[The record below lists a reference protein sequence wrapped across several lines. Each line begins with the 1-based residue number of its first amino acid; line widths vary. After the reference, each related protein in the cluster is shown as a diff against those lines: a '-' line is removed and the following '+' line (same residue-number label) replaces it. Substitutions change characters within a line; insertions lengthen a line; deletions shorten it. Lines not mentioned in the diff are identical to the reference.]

1 MSWHTR
7 HLELDWLRA
16 LVTIVDCGG
25 FSAAAEQLGRS
36 QSAISLQIKRLE
48 DTVGQPVL
56 RRSQGRVDG
65 PTSEGRV
72 LLDYA
77 RRMLRLNDEAWACFA
92 QPQMA
97 GRLRLGLPEELMEQ
111 VFAPVQAAFARLY
124 PRVSLSVRCDL
135 SVRLAALA
143 EAGELDLA
151 LAKRVGGQPASL
163 SGEAWRVLRREPL
176 HWFDAEGSNARDGR
190 PLPLAVFHEG
200 CVFRGAALSALHDAG
215 LSGEVRFVGSSIG
228 AMRHAVLAG
237 LALAPL
243 PASLAAP
250 GMRSANDSLPPLP
263 ACELVARYGV
273 GEQHPAAERLWGL
286 FAEQLGGGTVHHQPG
301 QKPCTD
307 RCT

>member
-124 PRVSLSVRCDL
+124 PRVNLSVRCDL

-143 EAGELDLA
+143 
-151 LAKRVGGQPASL
+151 QAS
-163 SGEAWRVLRREPL
+163 SFSRNMRR
-176 HWFDAEGSNARDGR
+176 A
-190 PLPLAVFHEG
+190 
-200 CVFRGAALSALHDAG
+200 
-215 LSGEVRFVGSSIG
+215 
-228 AMRHAVLAG
+228 
-237 LALAPL
+237 
-243 PASLAAP
+243 
-250 GMRSANDSLPPLP
+250 
-263 ACELVARYGV
+263 
-273 GEQHPAAERLWGL
+273 
-286 FAEQLGGGTVHHQPG
+286 
-301 QKPCTD
+301 
-307 RCT
+307 